1 LALLFLRLEVNSV
14 KYFFHLALW
23 SRTWRL
29 LRNLT
34 CARVV
39 VEDISLLD
47 DTSLIVKR
55 ADEELLVVNVGC
67 CSFPFSINLNA
78 GFSFFVIQEARCFL
92 VVTVAQHISL
102 RQHEISV
109 RFEISFSH
117 HLIAFTVRI
126 SLIRRVSFRTD

>member
-14 KYFFHLALW
+14 KYFFHEVLW
-23 SRTWRL
+23 SRSRRL

-34 CARVV
+34 CTRFV
-39 VEDISLLD
+39 VEDISYLD

-55 ADEELLVVNVGC
+55 ADEEFLVNVGC

-92 VVTVAQHISL
+92 VVTVAQHIFL
-102 RQHEISV
+102 RKHEIPV
-109 RFEISFSH
+109 RFKINFSH

-126 SLIRRVSFRTD
+126 SLIRRVGFRTD